1 MKRMIQIGDVV
12 FLNNGQKFRVIYA
25 LRNGEDVFMF
35 VDLSDW
41 NVYFERNELGYG
53 IGDEINEGITIEKI
67 MSAKETPTS
76 IAIV

>member
-1 MKRMIQIGDVV
+1 MKRMIQVGDVV
-12 FLNNGQKFRVIYA
+12 FLSNGQKFRVIYA
-25 LRNGEDVFMF
+25 SRNDAYMF